1 MAGLHVDRWIYCAWQ
16 SGLRAAISLVFSMYF
31 DLYQIKL
38 IMGNVGG
45 LVGVARYVGCFLVW
59 WHF

>member
-1 MAGLHVDRWIYCAWQ
+1 MAKWFACCDFSC
-16 SGLRAAISLVFSMYF
+16 FSMYF

-45 LVGVARYVGCFLVW
+45 LVGAARYVGCFLVW